1 MARGVTCMTTAVL
14 QRAADR
20 LTCQV
25 VYFEVQCQPLRGDHR
40 REWVSEAEVTLSHVV
55 GDEKLVLEWKA
66 RSRMLERNTHHQRG
80 GRGAGGEEDLCCSG
94 T

>member
-1 MARGVTCMTTAVL
+1 MTTAVP

-20 LTCQV
+20 LTRQV
-25 VYFEVQCQPLRGDHR
+25 VYFEVQCQPLRGDHW
-40 REWVSEAEVTLSHVV
+40 REWGSEAEVTLSHVG

-80 GRGAGGEEDLCCSG
+80 GRGAGGEEGLCCSR